1 MKKLLTIFLALVLT
15 LSLAGCS
22 KYPNQVFMST
32 HYEEFDDSGNA
43 TVDHPG
49 AVLYFAH
56 MHKMKEATG
65 KFELNYGVEDG
76 YTATKP
82 WVFGVITIQNKQV
95 AGVPQV
101 LYTIS
106 AEEINSRGVSGGLL
120 NKKITGGDNF
130 EIDIERDK
138 VFPVKDGRAI
148 AYFIFME
155 LGADIA
161 SSLEIADDGTLFV
174 DPAAHYRIY
183 ELTYEY
189 SGSTLKLGVTDS
201 EDF

>member
-32 HYEEFDDSGNA
+32 HYEDFDEETGK
-43 TVDHPG
+43 TTTEHPG

-65 KFELNYGVEDG
+65 KFELNYGVEEG
-76 YTATKP
+76 YTATNS

-95 AGVPQV
+95 VGLPQI

-106 AEEINSRGVSGGLL
+106 ADEINSRSVTGGLL
-120 NKKITGGDNF
+120 NKKITGGENF

-138 VFPVKDGRAI
+138 VFPVKDGRAV

-155 LGADIA
+155 VGADIT
-161 SSLEIADDGTLFV
+161 SGIDFFDDGTLFV
-174 DPAAHYRIY
+174 DPAAHFRIH

-189 SGSTLKLGVTDS
+189 NGSTLNLGVSDS
-201 EDF
+201 ED